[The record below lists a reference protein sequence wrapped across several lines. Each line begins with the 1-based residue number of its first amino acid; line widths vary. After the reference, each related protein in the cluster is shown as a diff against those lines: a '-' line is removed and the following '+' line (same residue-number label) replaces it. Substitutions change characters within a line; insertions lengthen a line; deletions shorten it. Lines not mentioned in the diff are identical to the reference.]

1 MFLMME
7 RRGKI
12 VIVQRLTV
20 LKHKQR
26 KITSQ
31 TDTDIRIWMPI
42 KFLRLADVDSVCLL
56 VLYVVCGCFKAF
68 EE

>member
-31 TDTDIRIWMPI
+31 TDTDIRI
-42 KFLRLADVDSVCLL
+42 
-56 VLYVVCGCFKAF
+56 
-68 EE
+68 